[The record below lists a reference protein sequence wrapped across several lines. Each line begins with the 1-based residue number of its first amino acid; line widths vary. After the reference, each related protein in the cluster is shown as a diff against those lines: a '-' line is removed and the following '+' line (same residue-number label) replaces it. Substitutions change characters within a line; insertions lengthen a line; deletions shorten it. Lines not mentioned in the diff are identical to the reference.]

1 MYRIFIVE
9 DDAGLAQAMKKQI
22 ASWGNEVFCA
32 EDFSDIIPAFVACE
46 PHMVLMDIMRPFITA
61 ITGAAKSAESPT
73 C

>member
-1 MYRIFIVE
+1 MDADTRFRRKGRRSAMYRSFIVE

-32 EDFSDIIPAFVACE
+32 EIFRILFLLLWPA
-46 PHMVLMDIMRPFITA
+46 
-61 ITGAAKSAESPT
+61 SPIW

>member
-46 PHMVLMDIMRPFITA
+46 PIW
-61 ITGAAKSAESPT
+61 

>member
-32 EDFSDIIPAFVACE
+32 EDFSDIIPAFVACRA
-46 PHMVLMDIMRPFITA
+46 PY
-61 ITGAAKSAESPT
+61 GADGYHAALL
-73 C
+73 